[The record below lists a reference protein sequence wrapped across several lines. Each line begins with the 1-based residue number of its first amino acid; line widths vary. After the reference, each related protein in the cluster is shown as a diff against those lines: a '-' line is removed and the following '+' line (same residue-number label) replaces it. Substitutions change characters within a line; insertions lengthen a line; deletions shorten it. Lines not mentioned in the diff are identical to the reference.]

1 MAIEKQYTITVS
13 TKQAQANIDEL
24 NASFN
29 LQELYIEGVE
39 EELRK
44 YERQL
49 LKTSKTDL
57 AARESINK
65 KIADTKTLL
74 ADDK

>member
-29 LQELYIEGVE
+29 LQELYIEGVMK
-39 EELRK
+39 RN
-44 YERQL
+44 L
-49 LKTSKTDL
+49 LWTETGGS
-57 AARESINK
+57 
-65 KIADTKTLL
+65 TLNG
-74 ADDK
+74 